1 MSSNHSFRLAV
12 AAVVVAGSA
21 ALAYGCSSNTNDTN
35 PAPSSHDAGGTDS
48 TASSSSGGGSGS
60 GSGSSSGGIGD
71 SSGGADVPIIDTGA
85 CTSDASTC
93 NSCYTAQ
100 QAAQDPLNACAPE
113 TLNCIPFTGTVPTH
127 PTL

>member
-1 MSSNHSFRLAV
+1 MSSNHSLRLAII
-12 AAVVVAGSA
+12 ALVVTCGG
-21 ALAYGCSSNTNDTN
+21 ALAYGCSSDNNTN

-60 GSGSSSGGIGD
+60 SSGSIGD
-71 SSGGADVPIIDTGA
+71 SSGGADVPVIDTGA

-93 NSCYTAQ
+93 NSCYTAT

-113 TLNCIPFTGTVPTH
+113 TVNCIPFTGTVPTH
-127 PTL
+127 PML